1 MRSLTPEIIR
11 AEFIEKTGSLD
22 EVAEK
27 LSVPVDRLEAYCFSL
42 CKSDPENFKYTEF
55 ITKQWF
61 EEKLTKYSTLVEISN
76 ATGIHYRTLCTLKQ
90 KFIPERPRHL
100 SKEITREELWQMYVV
115 EEMTDKS
122 IAKRYNTDVASIKRL
137 RGTYDIMASDR
148 TPLENKLPIELFHR
162 MYVVSKLSL
171 SLIATLHNTSRVTL
185 TELRDKYIA
194 MGHPLSQ
201 EIADTDNTG
210 YYPRFMGALMQ
221 LISKEDLCRELKT
234 KTIYEIAAQ
243 YKLIAPTVNS
253 HTPLSKEWLKAEL
266 MTKSVKQIASETNMS
281 VSRLYVIIS
290 EYGLSE
296 ATRTFHIDPNILREL
311 FINRC
316 WSDETIAEHLGVSP
330 ATVKRERLSH
340 KILSDQRP
348 PIENRISVEM
358 FRYLFIEERMSLVQ
372 IGTAFRV
379 SDAKIRELRKKYVA
393 MGHTE
398 LAERQSN
405 RITPERL
412 EFLYKQ
418 IHLNLL
424 KK

>member
-1 MRSLTPEIIR
+1 
-11 AEFIEKTGSLD
+11 
-22 EVAEK
+22 
-27 LSVPVDRLEAYCFSL
+27 
-42 CKSDPENFKYTEF
+42 
-55 ITKQWF
+55 
-61 EEKLTKYSTLVEISN
+61 
-76 ATGIHYRTLCTLKQ
+76 
-90 KFIPERPRHL
+90 
-100 SKEITREELWQMYVV
+100 
-115 EEMTDKS
+115 
-122 IAKRYNTDVASIKRL
+122 
-137 RGTYDIMASDR
+137 
-148 TPLENKLPIELFHR
+148 

-194 MGHPLSQ
+194 MGHPLSH

-210 YYPRFMGALMQ
+210 YYPRFMGDLMQ
-221 LISKEDLCRELKT
+221 LISKEDLCRELRT

-393 MGHTE
+393 MGHIE

>member
-1 MRSLTPEIIR
+1 
-11 AEFIEKTGSLD
+11 
-22 EVAEK
+22 
-27 LSVPVDRLEAYCFSL
+27 
-42 CKSDPENFKYTEF
+42 
-55 ITKQWF
+55 
-61 EEKLTKYSTLVEISN
+61 
-76 ATGIHYRTLCTLKQ
+76 
-90 KFIPERPRHL
+90 
-100 SKEITREELWQMYVV
+100 
-115 EEMTDKS
+115 
-122 IAKRYNTDVASIKRL
+122 
-137 RGTYDIMASDR
+137 
-148 TPLENKLPIELFHR
+148 
-162 MYVVSKLSL
+162 
-171 SLIATLHNTSRVTL
+171 
-185 TELRDKYIA
+185 
-194 MGHPLSQ
+194 
-201 EIADTDNTG
+201 
-210 YYPRFMGALMQ
+210 
-221 LISKEDLCRELKT
+221 
-234 KTIYEIAAQ
+234 
-243 YKLIAPTVNS
+243 
-253 HTPLSKEWLKAEL
+253 
-266 MTKSVKQIASETNMS
+266 MS

-290 EYGLSE
+290 EYDLSE